1 MSIGFGQLIII
12 IILIIILFGK
22 FPNLIRDLNKGIK
35 SLNNS
40 IKEKDESLKID
51 SKSSISKDDPK

>member
-22 FPNLIRDLNKGIK
+22 FPNLIRDLNNGIK

-40 IKEKDESLKID
+40 IKEKEEFPKID
-51 SKSSISKDDPK
+51 SKSNKNNSKE